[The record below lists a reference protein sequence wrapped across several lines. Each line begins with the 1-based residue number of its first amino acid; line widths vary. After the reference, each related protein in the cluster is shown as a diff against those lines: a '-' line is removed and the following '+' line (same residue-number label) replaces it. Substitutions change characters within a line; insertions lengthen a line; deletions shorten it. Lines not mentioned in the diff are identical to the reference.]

1 MESIA
6 GRKPRNRA
14 DQGVQYRRTG
24 SYKSCGTQSEAN
36 FKKRVP
42 NITRSQAGRDRFYLE
57 RIPAEWLHATDELY
71 GRMRGS
77 ADHMHVLSSSYS
89 KPEFGGTDMHE
100 PMVWFAPF
108 NKGRVVTT
116 SMGHI
121 MAADTS
127 YDALHCVGFQTI
139 LARSTEWAA
148 TGKVTL
154 PVPEGF
160 PTLDKT
166 SVIEP
171 SKVNWKK

>member
-1 MESIA
+1 
-6 GRKPRNRA
+6 
-14 DQGVQYRRTG
+14 
-24 SYKSCGTQSEAN
+24 
-36 FKKRVP
+36 
-42 NITRSQAGRDRFYLE
+42 
-57 RIPAEWLHATDELY
+57 
-71 GRMRGS
+71 MRGT
-77 ADHMHVLSSSYS
+77 ADHMHVLSSSFS

-127 YDALHCVGFQTI
+127 HDALHCVGFQTI

>member
-1 MESIA
+1 
-6 GRKPRNRA
+6 
-14 DQGVQYRRTG
+14 
-24 SYKSCGTQSEAN
+24 
-36 FKKRVP
+36 
-42 NITRSQAGRDRFYLE
+42 
-57 RIPAEWLHATDELY
+57 
-71 GRMRGS
+71 MRGS
-77 ADHMHVLSSSYS
+77 ADHMHVLSSSFS

-108 NKGRVVTT
+108 GKGRVVTT
-116 SMGHI
+116 SMGHLGT
-121 MAADTS
+121 ADTS
-127 YDALHCVGFQTI
+127 HDALHCVGFQTI

-148 TGKVTL
+148 TEKVTL